1 MRSLTNKENHAQM
14 DRRATLVTGG
24 TGLLGAYLLK
34 NLLDRGETVIALRRS
49 SPPETLTPEEQGRI
63 EWVEGGILDTELL
76 DEVMSRV
83 HRVYHCAGM
92 VSFNPS
98 RVQAMWKTNVEG
110 TANIVNTAL
119 RHGVEK
125 LVHVSSVSALG
136 RKRNHQTVDENAK
149 WDDDSNLSAYGRT
162 KHLAEME
169 VWRGVAEGLNAV
181 IVNPSIILG
190 CGDWHKGS
198 SAMFRNAYE
207 EFKWYTDGTT
217 GLVDARDVAEVMVR
231 LMESPISSERFIV
244 SAENWPYRKV
254 FTRMAEAFGKK
265 PPPLRAS
272 PWMGELVWRW
282 EKVKGLL
289 SGKDPLL
296 TRETAE
302 TAQMHVSFDNG
313 KIMTHLPGFRFRPL
327 EQSIAEHCREYLVKI
342 GRNG

>member
-1 MRSLTNKENHAQM
+1 M

-24 TGLLGAYLLK
+24 TGLLGGYLLK
-34 NLLDRGETVIALRRS
+34 NLLDRGETPIALRRTT
-49 SPPETLTPEEQGRI
+49 PPETLTPEEAGRI
-63 EWVEGGILDTELL
+63 EWVEGDILDTGLL
-76 DEVMSRV
+76 NEVMARV
-83 HRVYHCAGM
+83 DRVYHCAGM

-98 RVQAMWKTNVEG
+98 RAKTMWKTNVEG

-119 RHGVEK
+119 MHGVEK

-190 CGDWHKGS
+190 FGDWRKGS

-231 LMESPISSERFIV
+231 LMESPIRAERFIV

-254 FTRMAEAFGKK
+254 FSRMAEAFGKK
-265 PPPLRAS
+265 PPSLRAS

-282 EKVKGLL
+282 EKLKG
-289 SGKDPLL
+289 SFSNDDPLL

-302 TAQMHVSFDNG
+302 TAQMHVSFDNA
-313 KIMTHLPGFRFRPL
+313 KILTHLPGFRFRPL
-327 EQSIAEHCREYLVKI
+327 GESITEHCREYLVKTV
-342 GRNG
+342 RNG